1 MWQVILRLEQRYTMS
16 STDNTEK
23 SKKKQTRRQQPVR
36 RNYMSEALGIER
48 PFSPPGP
55 EAYGI
60 YSEARFHDSFD
71 LFLPTA
77 TEEDRQQLKS
87 QQKTQHE
94 EDDETPRPRVR

>member
-1 MWQVILRLEQRYTMS
+1 MRQVILRLEQRYSMS
-16 STDNTEK
+16 SNTDNTEK
-23 SKKKQTRRQQPVR
+23 SKKKQPRRQQPVR

-71 LFLPTA
+71 LFLPTT

-87 QQKTQHE
+87 QQQTQHE
-94 EDDETPRPRVR
+94 EDETPRPRVR